1 MFGSKEKIGKPK
13 VSGRLLA
20 IAVVFA
26 VFAAL
31 RFLQI
36 RQMLSQLL
44 LAPTGQRF
52 HIHRWRLPQ
61 TLVWMGTPLIC
72 WRMLIWQRRLAWKGQ
87 LRFWETVTVWPWKTP
102 ARVPLSTFLPTQ
114 NWTWVSLMILTKAA
128 WFLTGR
134 TVWMRRA
141 RWYMLQP
148 VVPWTCMTA

>member
-13 VSGRLLA
+13 VSRALA
-20 IAVVFA
+20 GNRGGIRC
-26 VFAAL
+26 FAAL

-72 WRMLIWQRRLAWKGQ
+72 WRMLI
-87 LRFWETVTVWPWKTP
+87 
-102 ARVPLSTFLPTQ
+102 
-114 NWTWVSLMILTKAA
+114 
-128 WFLTGR
+128 
-134 TVWMRRA
+134 
-141 RWYMLQP
+141 
-148 VVPWTCMTA
+148 